1 MAPDLARLRSDGL
14 SRSEVALGECNKLT
28 GFWRKCRSLSG
39 EWKVDGGKEGPL
51 LPEMQEA
58 QVRY

>member
-1 MAPDLARLRSDGL
+1 MGC
-14 SRSEVALGECNKLT
+14 SRIEIALGECNKLT

-51 LPEMQEA
+51 RQR
-58 QVRY
+58 QNTKI